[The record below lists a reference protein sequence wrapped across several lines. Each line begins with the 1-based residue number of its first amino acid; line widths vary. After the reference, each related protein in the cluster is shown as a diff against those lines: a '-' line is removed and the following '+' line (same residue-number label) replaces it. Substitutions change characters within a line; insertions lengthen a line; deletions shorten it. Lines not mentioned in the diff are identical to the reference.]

1 MRYILMLKRT
11 KNWEHLSGGQIFL
24 TILITFL
31 ITAVEEG
38 AIGTDALL

>member
-1 MRYILMLKRT
+1 MDEVYIEIK
-11 KNWEHLSGGQIFL
+11 KNNGKINGGQIFFTL
-24 TILITFL
+24 LVTFL